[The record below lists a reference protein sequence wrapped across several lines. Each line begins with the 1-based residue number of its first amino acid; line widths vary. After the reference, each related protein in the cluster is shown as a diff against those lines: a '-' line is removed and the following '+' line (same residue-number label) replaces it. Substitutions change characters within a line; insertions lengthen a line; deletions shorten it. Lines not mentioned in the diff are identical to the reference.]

1 MGFSQAVSGLNA
13 ASSNLDVIG
22 NNIANSET
30 KGFKGATVSFADIF
44 ADSAVGLGVKVAA
57 VTQNFNDGTI
67 ENTDVGTDVAISGNG
82 FYRVA
87 DDAGSVY
94 YTRNGEF
101 QLDADRNLTTKTGYY
116 VTGYAATGTPP
127 TIAAGAEP
135 TTLNISAGSIAAQ
148 QTSTSTYVAN
158 LNSSTT
164 ALAAGTTFDATNSS
178 TYSWTKSM
186 TTYDSLGNTHVM
198 NLYFSKTADNTW
210 EVHALDSSDS
220 NATAQDLGSLNFSTS
235 GQLSG
240 TTLPGAT
247 AATDTKSFTINTN
260 SLNGSA
266 ANAFTIDFT
275 GSTQQNASS
284 SELSKTQ
291 NGYTTGNLV
300 EYAINDDGTISGT
313 YSNGQSQLLG
323 QIVLATFSNNQGLKS
338 EGDNVWSAT
347 SSSGEASLGSAGTG
361 LLGSLTS
368 GALESSNVD
377 IGAELVSMIVAQ
389 RNYQSNAQTIKTQ
402 DSILNTLV
410 NLR

>member
-30 KGFKGATVSFADIF
+30 TGFKGATVSFADIF

-135 TTLNISAGSIAAQ
+135 TTINISAGSIAAQ

-158 LNSSTT
+158 LNSTT
-164 ALAAGTTFDATNSS
+164 DALAAGTTFDATNSS

-220 NATAQDLGSLNFSTS
+220 TATAQDLGTLNFSTS
-235 GQLSG
+235 GQLTG
-240 TTLPGAT
+240 TT
-247 AATDTKSFTINTN
+247 SFNVTTN

-266 ANAFTIDFT
+266 ANTFTIDFA

-313 YSNGQSQLLG
+313 YSNGQTQLLG

-347 SSSGEASLGSAGTG
+347 SSSGEASLGTAGTG

-377 IGAELVSMIVAQ
+377 VGSELVNMIVAQ

>member
-30 KGFKGATVSFADIF
+30 TGFKGATVSFADIF

-116 VTGYAATGTPP
+116 VTGYAVTGTPP
-127 TIAAGAEP
+127 SIAAGAEP
-135 TTLNISAGSIAAQ
+135 TTINISAGSIAAQ

-164 ALAAGTTFDATNSS
+164 ALAAGTTFDATDSS

-220 NATAQDLGSLNFSTS
+220 TATAQDLGTLNFSTS
-235 GQLSG
+235 GQLTG
-240 TTLPGAT
+240 TTAFNVT
-247 AATDTKSFTINTN
+247 TN

-266 ANAFTIDFT
+266 ANTFSIDFV

-313 YSNGQSQLLG
+313 YSNGQTQLLG
-323 QIVLATFSNNQGLKS
+323 QIVLATFSNSQGLKS

-347 SSSGEASLGSAGTG
+347 SSSGEASLGTAGTG

-377 IGAELVSMIVAQ
+377 IGSELVDMIVAQ

>member
-30 KGFKGATVSFADIF
+30 TGFKGATVSFADIF

-67 ENTDVGTDVAISGNG
+67 ESTDVGTDVAISGNG

-127 TIAAGAEP
+127 TIAEGAEP

-148 QTSTSTYVAN
+148 QTTTSTYVAN

-164 ALAAGTTFDATNSS
+164 AVANGTAFDATDSS
-178 TYSWTKSM
+178 TYNWSKSM

-220 NATAQDLGSLNFSTS
+220 TATAQDLGTLNFSTS
-235 GQLSG
+235 GQLTG
-240 TTLPGAT
+240 TTAFNVT
-247 AATDTKSFTINTN
+247 TN

-266 ANAFTIDFT
+266 ANTFSIDFA
-275 GSTQQNASS
+275 GSTQQNATS

-313 YSNGQSQLLG
+313 YSNGQTQLLG

-347 SSSGEASLGSAGTG
+347 SSSGEASLGTAGTG

-377 IGAELVSMIVAQ
+377 IGSELVDMIVAQ

>member
-1 MGFSQAVSGLNA
+1 
-13 ASSNLDVIG
+13 
-22 NNIANSET
+22 
-30 KGFKGATVSFADIF
+30 
-44 ADSAVGLGVKVAA
+44 
-57 VTQNFNDGTI
+57 
-67 ENTDVGTDVAISGNG
+67 
-82 FYRVA
+82 
-87 DDAGSVY
+87 
-94 YTRNGEF
+94 
-101 QLDADRNLTTKTGYY
+101 
-116 VTGYAATGTPP
+116 
-127 TIAAGAEP
+127 
-135 TTLNISAGSIAAQ
+135 
-148 QTSTSTYVAN
+148 
-158 LNSSTT
+158 
-164 ALAAGTTFDATNSS
+164 
-178 TYSWTKSM
+178 M

-220 NATAQDLGSLNFSTS
+220 TATAQDLGTLNFSTS
-235 GQLSG
+235 GQLTG
-240 TTLPGAT
+240 TTAFNVT
-247 AATDTKSFTINTN
+247 TN

-266 ANAFTIDFT
+266 ANTFSIDFA
-275 GSTQQNASS
+275 GSTQQNATS

-313 YSNGQSQLLG
+313 YSNGQTQLLG

-347 SSSGEASLGSAGTG
+347 SSSGEASLGTAGTG

-377 IGAELVSMIVAQ
+377 IGSELVDMIVAQ

>member
-30 KGFKGATVSFADIF
+30 TGFKGATVSFADIF

-116 VTGYAATGTPP
+116 VTGYSATGTPP

-135 TTLNISAGSIAAQ
+135 TTINISAGSIAAQ

-158 LNSSTT
+158 LNSTT
-164 ALAAGTTFDATNSS
+164 DALAAGTTFDATDSS

-220 NATAQDLGSLNFSTS
+220 TATAQDLGTLNFSTS
-235 GQLSG
+235 GQLTG
-240 TTLPGAT
+240 TT
-247 AATDTKSFTINTN
+247 SFNVTTN

-266 ANAFTIDFT
+266 ANTFTIDFA

-300 EYAINDDGTISGT
+300 EYAINDDGTINGT
-313 YSNGQSQLLG
+313 YSNGQTQLLG

-347 SSSGEASLGSAGTG
+347 SSSGEASLGTAGTG

-377 IGAELVSMIVAQ
+377 VGSELVNMIVAQ